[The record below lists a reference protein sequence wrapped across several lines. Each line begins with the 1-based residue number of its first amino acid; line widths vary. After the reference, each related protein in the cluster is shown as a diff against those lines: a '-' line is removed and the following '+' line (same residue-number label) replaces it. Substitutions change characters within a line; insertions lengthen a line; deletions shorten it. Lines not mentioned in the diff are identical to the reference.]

1 MAELALG
8 AQGIFQSLMGALNAL
23 PLWAV
28 AALVFLPTLLSLFTR
43 NPVTILSAALLNL
56 ACLALLASGS
66 AFAAPVA
73 LAAFAASL
81 ILVLFGLR
89 ERLLWKNLSA
99 LEARVG
105 RIDGQ
110 MMAFLEAL
118 EKRSDIMDER
128 TEEAR
133 NAFREARQAYEEIRR
148 AAQARAEDDQEEHRQ
163 QHGDGD
169 ERQAG
174 VGEQTIERRRGIG
187 HEEHGGEQHPP
198 QPAHQQAQAP
208 GPDLHP

>member
-1 MAELALG
+1 MAEEQSMAELALG

-148 AAQARAEDDQEEHRQ
+148 AAQAPKPPI
-163 QHGDGD
+163 
-169 ERQAG
+169 QAAPSFS
-174 VGEQTIERRRGIG
+174 VGTVGPG
-187 HEEHGGEQHPP
+187 AG
-198 QPAHQQAQAP
+198 AP
-208 GPDLHP
+208 GNAPQKITPVETGATGAPPPKTDT